1 MNVGTKSILFGD
13 HQFLIHP
20 LLVARAWRRLFGFPR
35 DPRLWACFFVHD
47 LGYWGKPNMD
57 GEEGST
63 HPELGAQVAHWLFDE
78 RDDRIAVVLDGHPV
92 RHDAWYNFCL
102 YHSRFLARR
111 DGHPVSRLALADKL
125 ALVLTPCRL
134 FLFLARL
141 CGSLPEYVAISKGGG
156 ERTEDL
162 REWHKKIQEGTR
174 EWVYAAL
181 DRQTLVEGYFRP

>member
-20 LLVARAWRRLFGFPR
+20 LFVARAWWRLFGFPR
-35 DPRLWACFFVHD
+35 DPRLWVCFFVHD

-63 HPELGAQVAHWLFDE
+63 HPELGAQIAHWLFDLVKRPE
-78 RDDRIAVVLDGHPV
+78 FSCPGDEPLFW
-92 RHDAWYNFCL
+92 HDFCL
-102 YHSRFLARR
+102 YHSRFFAKR

-125 ALVLTPCRL
+125 ALVMTPCWL

-141 CGSLPEYVAISKGGG
+141 CGSLPEYVALSREKGEATGNLG
-156 ERTEDL
+156 
-162 REWHKKIQEGTR
+162 EWHKKLQEGMR
-174 EWVYAAL
+174 EWAYNTFN
-181 DRQTLVEGYFRP
+181 RQTLVEGYFRP